1 MSRNAAYNP
10 PAEPTPDTLTRPWMR
25 YLLATRPAF
34 LTASLVPCLI
44 GLATAYAGG
53 YSIGLLSAALTV
65 IGALLAHAGINVLN
79 DYYDDKNGTDAM
91 NQDRLFPFTGG
102 SRFIQNGVFSARQT
116 FRYGVVLLIGAAAI
130 GVGLALGSG
139 AGLWLIGAAGL
150 FIGWAYSAPPLSLNA
165 RGLGEISV
173 ALGFGILI
181 PLGADYVQRGSL
193 SLVPVLVGIP
203 YALLVT
209 NLLYINQFPDLRA
222 DRAAG
227 KHHWVVRLG
236 ARRARWGYAALAA
249 LAYAVLTLEVAGGV
263 LPPAALLALVPAAF
277 SAAAAR
283 QLIVHAERPALL
295 ANAIRLTIVAM
306 MSHGVVLAAALSL
319 AAAVR

>member
-10 PAEPTPDTLTRPWMR
+10 PAEPTPANLTRPWIR

-34 LTASLVPCLI
+34 LAASFVPCLI
-44 GLATAYAGG
+44 GFATAYAGG
-53 YSIGLLSAALTV
+53 YAVDVCSASLTL

-79 DYYDDKNGTDAM
+79 DYYDDRNGTDAM
-91 NQDRLFPFTGG
+91 NEDRLFPFTGG
-102 SRFIQNGVFSARQT
+102 SRFIQNGVLSARQT
-116 FRYGVVLLIGAAAI
+116 LRYGVALLAAAAALGI
-130 GVGLALGSG
+130 WLALI
-139 AGLWLIGAAGL
+139 AGPALWLIGALGL
-150 FIGWAYSAPPLSLNA
+150 FVGWAYSAPPFSLNG

-193 SLVPVLVGIP
+193 SLVPILVGIP

-209 NLLYINQFPDLRA
+209 GLLYINQFPDLRA

-236 ARRARWGYAALAA
+236 AHRARWAYVALAVI
-249 LAYAVLTLEVAGGV
+249 AYGVLTAEVGFGV
-263 LPPAALLALVPAAF
+263 LPRAALIALAPAAF

-283 QLIVHAERPALL
+283 QLLAHAERPALL
-295 ANAIRLTIVAM
+295 VYAIRMTILAM
-306 MSHGVVLAAALSL
+306 IGHGLLLAAALSVSTAL
-319 AAAVR
+319 A

>member
-1 MSRNAAYNP
+1 MSRNATYNP
-10 PAEPTPDTLTRPWMR
+10 PAEPTPESLNRPWMR

-44 GLATAYAGG
+44 GLASAYAGG
-53 YSIGLLSAALTV
+53 YAIDALSAALTV

-79 DYYDDKNGTDAM
+79 DYYDDRNGTDAM

-116 FRYGVVLLIGAAAI
+116 LSYGIVLMAGAALIGF
-130 GVGLALGSG
+130 GLAMATGP
-139 AGLWLIGAAGL
+139 GLWLIGAFGL
-150 FIGWAYSAPPLSLNA
+150 FVGWAYSAPPLSLNG

-181 PLGADYVQRGSL
+181 PLGADYVQRGAL
-193 SLVPVLVGIP
+193 SLTPVLVGIP

-236 ARRARWGYAALAA
+236 ARRARWGYAGIAA
-249 LAYAVLTLEVAGGV
+249 LAYVVLTVEVAMGI
-263 LPPAALLALVPAAF
+263 LPSAALLALIPAAF
-277 SAAAAR
+277 SAVAAR

-295 ANAIRLTIVAM
+295 ANAIRMTILAM
-306 MSHGVVLAAALSL
+306 MSHGLILAAALAVST
-319 AAAVR
+319 AVR